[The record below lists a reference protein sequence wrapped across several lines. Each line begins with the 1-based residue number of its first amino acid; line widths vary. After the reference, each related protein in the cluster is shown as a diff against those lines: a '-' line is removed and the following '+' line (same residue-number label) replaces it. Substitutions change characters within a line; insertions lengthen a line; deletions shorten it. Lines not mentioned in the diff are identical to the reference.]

1 MQKIEKIKIN
11 IKYYTILYRNIY
23 IGFHNPIIMDFYT
36 TQEDYK
42 NIIINI
48 LINDLQNREEFDKKM
63 TVLENSIDILQNIIE
78 NDSEQKTILFQELL
92 DLLM

>member
-1 MQKIEKIKIN
+1 
-11 IKYYTILYRNIY
+11 
-23 IGFHNPIIMDFYT
+23 MDFYN

-63 TVLENSIDILQNIIE
+63 KVLENSIHILQDIIE
-78 NDSEQKTILFQELL
+78 NDSEQKMILFQELL
-92 DLLM
+92 DLLI

>member
-1 MQKIEKIKIN
+1 
-11 IKYYTILYRNIY
+11 
-23 IGFHNPIIMDFYT
+23 MDFYN

-63 TVLENSIDILQNIIE
+63 AVLEDSIDILQDIIE
-78 NDSEQKTILFQELL
+78 NDPEQKMILFQELL